1 MLHREAYTGTVVIGQ
16 PAHAWVSGQI
26 ARAWAEPF
34 QPWEEV
40 CLAAEQHDI
49 AWLGWERSPE
59 RDPHT
64 GLPYTFSALPR
75 VRRLELWSG
84 AAALLLP
91 QSRYAAL
98 LVSLHGTLLV
108 ERFPPGGDEDVQRAL
123 DDYLEREH
131 DFQARVLESLR
142 GDPRYGA
149 HATPEAVERN
159 RELIFAWDGLS
170 LALLQGV
177 AGEKAA
183 AGHTLVALDG
193 DPTRVAMSPWPFRA
207 DEVTLACEGR
217 LLTGSYADERELRR
231 GLAKAPWTTIETTLS
246 SVGAGVGRRSV
257 TL

>member
-1 MLHREAYTGTVVIGQ
+1 MLRRPADAGTIVIAQ

-26 ARAWAEPF
+26 ARAWAAAFEPR
-34 QPWEEV
+34 EEV

-49 AWLGWERSPE
+49 AWIGWERSPE
-59 RDPHT
+59 RDPQT

-75 VRRLELWSG
+75 ARRLELWSG

-108 ERFPPGGDEDVQRAL
+108 ERFPPGGGEDVQAAL
-123 DDYLEREH
+123 DDYLEREC

-149 HATPEAVERN
+149 HATPEAVELN

-170 LALLQGV
+170 LALLHGV
-177 AGEKAA
+177 TGEKAA
-183 AGHTLVALDG
+183 GGYTLVPLDG
-193 DPTRVAMSPWPFRA
+193 DPTRVAVTPWPFRA

-217 LLTGSYADERELRR
+217 LLTGTYTDDRELRR
-231 GLAKAPWTTIETTLS
+231 GLAKAPWTTIETTL
-246 SVGAGVGRRSV
+246 VRA
-257 TL
+257 

>member
-1 MLHREAYTGTVVIGQ
+1 MLHRRTEAGTVVIGQ

-34 QPWEEV
+34 QPREET

-49 AWLGWERSPE
+49 AWVGWERSPE
-59 RDPHT
+59 RDPQT

-75 VRRLELWSG
+75 LRRLELWSG

-123 DDYLEREH
+123 EAYLEREH
-131 DFQARVLESLR
+131 AFQARVLESLV
-142 GDPRYGA
+142 GDLRYGA
-149 HATPEAVERN
+149 HATPEVVEHN

-170 LALLQGV
+170 LALLHGV
-177 AGEKAA
+177 TAEKTA
-183 AGHTLVALDG
+183 AGHTLRPLDG
-193 DPTRVAMSPWPFRA
+193 DPGRVTVAPWPFRD

-217 LLTGSYADERELRR
+217 LLAESFADNGELRR
-231 GLAKAPWTTIETTLS
+231 GLATAPWTTIETRLS
-246 SVGAGVGRRSV
+246 PA
-257 TL
+257 